1 VSNPPNNNG
10 SSGGSSGGSGGNSG
24 SGSSSNSTNII
35 NDMEVERVLNTPG
48 VSQEHFREVL
58 EYALSQGNKFGEET
72 INKLR
77 EGSNPHHGT
86 GQAPVA
92 AREEGV
98 HTGTPQDK
106 NNPSKSPEPPAA
118 PVVAAAPI
126 APAPTLVERAAQVA
140 DAAVKAAGPAAT
152 AHEAEARRH
161 GAFNSALSMNTN
173 QDLAVGSQTPRP
185 GQSQQALNNNIDA
198 KIAEAV
204 GSIRG
209 LLSGSMVHVS
219 NGDGMKLTAS
229 AGQGVVNQ
237 PEVGATRY
245 T

>member
-1 VSNPPNNNG
+1 VVTTPNNNG
-10 SSGGSSGGSGGNSG
+10 SSGSSGSNGG
-24 SGSSSNSTNII
+24 SGSSTNSTNII

-48 VSQEHFREVL
+48 VSQQHFKEVL
-58 EYALSQGNKFGEET
+58 AYALSQGNKFGEET

-86 GQAPVA
+86 TQAPVA

-98 HTGTPQDK
+98 HTTAQDK
-106 NNPSKSPEPPAA
+106 NNPNKAPEQTKA
-118 PVVAAAPI
+118 PVAAATPI
-126 APAPTLVERAAQVA
+126 AQTSTLVERAAEVA
-140 DAAVKAAGPAAT
+140 DTAVRATGPAAT
-152 AHEAEARRH
+152 AFEAEARRH

-173 QDLAVGSQTPRP
+173 QDLAAGTQPQRP
-185 GQSQQALNNNIDA
+185 GQSPQALNNSIDS

-219 NGDGMKLTAS
+219 DGQGMKLTAS